1 MAQGQLGRMTASPSR
16 SDGSSPTDPPTRS
29 TAEPPTAPDDGVT
42 EAATSRPYGTGTS
55 RQMRRSHVRG
65 SALLVVGRVVTLL
78 LTTAT
83 QVVIVRVLTK
93 SDFGAFSYALALVAA
108 GRTVLSLGQGRLLS
122 RFMAKYE
129 EHQDYDRMFGA
140 VLLAVGTIV
149 VTSLVGLGL
158 ILGLPGQLLSVH
170 DPATLD
176 VVLILLLLAPLEA
189 LDQVFINIFAV
200 FSAPGAIFFRK
211 YLFTPGLR
219 LGVVVALAL
228 SGASVEFLAIG
239 YVAAGLVGLAV
250 SVAVLVRVLRE
261 RGLLEKLRPR
271 RLRLPFKE
279 VFSFSTPM
287 ITAELLQL
295 SLVVGGVLV
304 LGHYQPADEV
314 ASYRA
319 VFNPSRLNT
328 AVLGAFVPLFLP
340 LAARL
345 FERRDIDG
353 LRRAYWHTGAFV
365 AVLTFP
371 IFALTGP
378 LAHDLTLLLF
388 GPRYSDSAIVL
399 ALLSIGYYFNAALGF
414 NAYTLQVCARL
425 RFLVGVNLSV
435 ATLNIGLSILLVP
448 RYGAVAVAVAN
459 LTALVILNLLN
470 QWALRRSIRT
480 GFIDRGCLR
489 CYLTILGCAAALW
502 LFQWG
507 LRPGL
512 LVGLIAAAA
521 ASLVVLVVS
530 RSAIELEEN
539 FPELRRVPVLRW
551 LLR

>member
-1 MAQGQLGRMTASPSR
+1 MTASGRR
-16 SDGSSPTDPPTRS
+16 SKGARPTDGL
-29 TAEPPTAPDDGVT
+29 AESGIDPIPSPDGDPGNPVT
-42 EAATSRPYGTGTS
+42 EADTPRPYGTGTS
-55 RQMRRSHVRG
+55 REMRRSQVRG
-65 SALLVVGRVVTLL
+65 SALLVVGRIVTLL

-83 QVVIVRVLTK
+83 QIVIVRVLTK
-93 SDFGAFSYALALVAA
+93 DDFGAFSYALALAAA
-108 GRTVLSLGQGRLLS
+108 GRTLLSLGQGRLLS

-140 VLLAVGTIV
+140 VLLAVGTIL
-149 VTSLVGLGL
+149 VTSLIGLGL
-158 ILGLPGQLLSVH
+158 FLGFPDQLLNVH
-170 DPATLD
+170 DPATVQ

-228 SGASVEFLAIG
+228 TGASVEFLAIG
-239 YVAAGLVGLAV
+239 YVAAGLVGLVV
-250 SVAVLVRVLRE
+250 SLAVLVRVLRE

-271 RLRLPFKE
+271 HLRVPFKA
-279 VFSFSTPM
+279 VFSFSTPL
-287 ITAELLQL
+287 ITGEILQL

-304 LGHYQPADEV
+304 LGYYQPAEEV
-314 ASYRA
+314 ATYRA

-353 LRRAYWHTGAFV
+353 LRSAYWHTGALV

-388 GPRYSDSAIVL
+388 GPRYSDSALVL
-399 ALLSIGYYFNAALGF
+399 ALLSIGYYFNTALGF

-448 RYGAVAVAVAN
+448 KYGALAVAIAN
-459 LTALVILNLLN
+459 LTALVVQNVLN
-470 QWALRRSIRT
+470 QLALRRSIRT
-480 GFIDRGCLR
+480 GFIDRSCLR
-489 CYLTILGCAAALW
+489 CYLVIVACAAALW
-502 LFQWG
+502 AFQWS

-512 LVGLIAAAA
+512 AIGLVAAAV
-521 ASLVVLVVS
+521 ASVIVLVAS
-530 RSAIELEEN
+530 RSAIELKDN
-539 FPELRRVPVLRW
+539 FPELRRVPVLKW
-551 LLR
+551 LVR

>member
-1 MAQGQLGRMTASPSR
+1 MTASPSR
-16 SDGSSPTDPPTRS
+16 SDGSRPTDRPTRS
-29 TAEPPTAPDDGVT
+29 TPEPPTAPDDSATGT
-42 EAATSRPYGTGTS
+42 AASQPYGTGTS
-55 RQMRRSHVRG
+55 HQMRRSQVRG
-65 SALLVVGRVVTLL
+65 SALLVVGRIVTLL

-149 VTSLVGLGL
+149 VTSLVALGV
-158 ILGLPGQLLSVH
+158 ILGFPGQILDVH
-170 DPATLD
+170 DPATVQ

-219 LGVVVALAL
+219 LGVVVALTL
-228 SGASVEFLAIG
+228 TGASVEFLAIG

-287 ITAELLQL
+287 ISAELLQL

-319 VFNPSRLNT
+319 VFNPARLNT

-340 LAARL
+340 MAARL

-353 LRRAYWHTGAFV
+353 LRRAYWHTGALV

-371 IFALTGP
+371 VFALTGP

-399 ALLSIGYYFNAALGF
+399 ALLSIGYYFNTALGF

-425 RFLVGVNLSV
+425 RFLVCVNLSV

-459 LTALVILNLLN
+459 LAALVIQNLLN
-470 QWALRRSIRT
+470 QWALRRTIRT
-480 GFIDRGCLR
+480 GFIDRSCLR

-512 LVGLIAAAA
+512 LVGVIAAAV

>member
-1 MAQGQLGRMTASPSR
+1 MTTLPRRAKASTPTEEPALH
-16 SDGSSPTDPPTRS
+16 SSPDADPDGPE
-29 TAEPPTAPDDGVT
+29 AEPASSQ
-42 EAATSRPYGTGTS
+42 AYGTGTS
-55 RQMRRSHVRG
+55 RQMRRSQVRG
-65 SALLVVGRVVTLL
+65 SALLVVGRIATLL

-83 QVVIVRVLTK
+83 AIVIVRVLTK

-149 VTSLVGLGL
+149 VTSLIGLGL
-158 ILGLPGQLLSVH
+158 ILGFPDQLLDVQ
-170 DPATLD
+170 DPATVE
-176 VVLILLLLAPLEA
+176 VVLIVLLLAPLEA
-189 LDQVFINIFAV
+189 LDQIFISIFAV

-219 LGVVVALAL
+219 LAVVVSLAVTG
-228 SGASVEFLAIG
+228 SSVQFLAIG
-239 YVAAGLVGLAV
+239 YVVAGFVGLVV

-261 RGLLEKLRPR
+261 RGLLAKMRPR
-271 RLRLPFKE
+271 RLRVPFRE

-287 ITAELLQL
+287 ITGELLQL

-304 LGHYQPADEV
+304 LAHYQPADEV
-314 ASYRA
+314 ATYRA
-319 VFNPSRLNT
+319 VFNPARLNT

-345 FERRDIDG
+345 FERGDVDG

-378 LAHDLTLLLF
+378 LAQDTTVAMF
-388 GPRYSDSAIVL
+388 GARYSDSALVL
-399 ALLSIGYYFNAALGF
+399 ALLSIGYYFSTALGF
-414 NAYTLQVCARL
+414 NAYTLQVAGRI
-425 RFLVGVNLSV
+425 RFLVGVNLFV
-435 ATLNIGLSILLVP
+435 AALTIGVSLLLVP

-459 LTALVILNLLN
+459 LTALVVQNLLN
-470 QWALRRSIRT
+470 QLALRRSLRT
-480 GFIDRGCLR
+480 GFIDRSCLR
-489 CYLTILGCAAALW
+489 CYLTILGCGAALW
-502 LFQWG
+502 AFQWI

-512 LVGLIAAAA
+512 VVGLIAATAV
-521 ASLVVLVVS
+521 SLLVLLLS

-539 FPELRRVPVLRW
+539 FPELRRVPVLRR
-551 LLR
+551 LL

>member
-1 MAQGQLGRMTASPSR
+1 
-16 SDGSSPTDPPTRS
+16 
-29 TAEPPTAPDDGVT
+29 
-42 EAATSRPYGTGTS
+42 
-55 RQMRRSHVRG
+55 MRRSQVRG
-65 SALLVVGRVVTLL
+65 SALLVVGRIVTLV

-83 QVVIVRVLTK
+83 QVVVVRALTK
-93 SDFGAFSYALALVAA
+93 DDFGAFSYALALAAA

-129 EHQDYDRMFGA
+129 EHEDYDRMFGA

-149 VTSLVGLGL
+149 VTSLIGLGL
-158 ILGLPGQLLSVH
+158 LLGFPDQLLSVH
-170 DPATLD
+170 DPSTAQ
-176 VVLILLLLAPLEA
+176 VVLILVLLAPLEA
-189 LDQVFINIFAV
+189 LDQVFISIFAV

-211 YLFTPGLR
+211 YLFTPALR
-219 LGVVVALAL
+219 LGVVLLLAL
-228 SGASVEFLAIG
+228 TGSSVEFLAIG
-239 YVAAGLVGLAV
+239 YVAAGLIGLAV
-250 SVAVLVRVLRE
+250 SVAVLIRVLRE
-261 RGLLEKLRPR
+261 RGLLEKMRPR
-271 RLRLPFKE
+271 HLRVPFKE

-287 ITAELLQL
+287 ITGELLQL

-304 LGHYQPADEV
+304 LAHYQPAEEV
-314 ASYRA
+314 ATYRA

-345 FERRDIDG
+345 FERRDVDG

-378 LAHDLTLLLF
+378 LAHDLTVLLF
-388 GPRYSDSAIVL
+388 GDRYSDSALVL
-399 ALLSIGYYFNAALGF
+399 ALLSIGYYFNTALGF
-414 NAYTLQVCARL
+414 NAYTLQVAGRL
-425 RFLVGVNLSV
+425 RYLVGVNLFT
-435 ATLNIGLSILLVP
+435 AGLTIGLSVLLVP
-448 RYGAVAVAVAN
+448 RYGALAVAIAN
-459 LTALVILNLLN
+459 LSALVVQNVLN
-470 QWALRRSIRT
+470 QLALRRSIRT
-480 GFIDRGCLR
+480 GFIDRSCLR
-489 CYLTILGCAAALW
+489 CYLAILVCAAALW
-502 LFQWG
+502 AFQWI

-521 ASLVVLVVS
+521 VSLIVLVVS

>member
-1 MAQGQLGRMTASPSR
+1 
-16 SDGSSPTDPPTRS
+16 
-29 TAEPPTAPDDGVT
+29 V
-42 EAATSRPYGTGTS
+42 
-55 RQMRRSHVRG
+55 
-65 SALLVVGRVVTLL
+65 LV
-78 LTTAT
+78 
-83 QVVIVRVLTK
+83 
-93 SDFGAFSYALALVAA
+93 
-108 GRTVLSLGQGRLLS
+108 
-122 RFMAKYE
+122 
-129 EHQDYDRMFGA
+129 
-140 VLLAVGTIV
+140 
-149 VTSLVGLGL
+149 
-158 ILGLPGQLLSVH
+158 
-170 DPATLD
+170 
-176 VVLILLLLAPLEA
+176 LLLLAPLEA

-211 YLFTPGLR
+211 FLFTPGLR
-219 LGVVVALAL
+219 LGVVVALTL
-228 SGASVEFLAIG
+228 TGASVEFLAIG
-239 YVAAGLVGLAV
+239 YVAAGLVGLVV

-271 RLRLPFKE
+271 QLRLPFKE

-287 ITAELLQL
+287 ISAELLQL

-304 LGHYQPADEV
+304 LGHYQSADEV

-319 VFNPSRLNT
+319 VFNPARLNT

-340 LAARL
+340 MAARL

-353 LRRAYWHTGAFV
+353 LRRAYWHTGALV

-371 IFALTGP
+371 VFALTGP

-399 ALLSIGYYFNAALGF
+399 ALLSIGYYFNTALGF

-425 RFLVGVNLSV
+425 RFLVCVNLSV

-459 LTALVILNLLN
+459 LVALVIQNLLN
-470 QWALRRSIRT
+470 QWALRRTIRT

-512 LVGLIAAAA
+512 LVGLIAAAV

-551 LLR
+551 LL

>member
-1 MAQGQLGRMTASPSR
+1 MTAPPDRSEEATPTGEPAASR
-16 SDGSSPTDPPTRS
+16 TDPPMPDDA
-29 TAEPPTAPDDGVT
+29 TAEDDS
-42 EAATSRPYGTGTS
+42 SRPHHLGGS
-55 RQMRRSHVRG
+55 RQMRRSQVRG
-65 SALLVVGRVVTLL
+65 SALLVVGRIVTLV

-83 QVVIVRVLTK
+83 QVVIVRALTK
-93 SDFGAFSYALALVAA
+93 DDFGAFSYALALAAA

-129 EHQDYDRMFGA
+129 EHEDYDRMFGA

-149 VTSLVGLGL
+149 VTSLIGLGL
-158 ILGLPGQLLSVH
+158 LLLFPGRLLSTH
-170 DPATLD
+170 DPATVQ
-176 VVLILLLLAPLEA
+176 VVLILVLLAPLEA
-189 LDQVFINIFAV
+189 LDQVFISIFAV

-219 LGVVVALAL
+219 LGVVLLLAL
-228 SGASVEFLAIG
+228 TGSSVEFLAIG

-250 SVAVLVRVLRE
+250 SVAVLLRVLRE
-261 RGLLEKLRPR
+261 RGLLEKMRPR
-271 RLRLPFKE
+271 HLRVPFKE
-279 VFSFSTPM
+279 VFSFSTPL
-287 ITAELLQL
+287 ITGELLQL
-295 SLVVGGVLV
+295 SLVVGGVLI
-304 LGHYQPADEV
+304 LAHYQPADEV

-345 FERRDIDG
+345 FERRDVDG

-378 LAHDLTLLLF
+378 LAHDLTVLLF
-388 GPRYSDSAIVL
+388 GERYSDSALVL
-399 ALLSIGYYFNAALGF
+399 ALLSIGYYFNTALGF
-414 NAYTLQVCARL
+414 NAYTLQVAGRL
-425 RFLVGVNLSV
+425 RFLVGVNLL
-435 ATLNIGLSILLVP
+435 ATALTIGLSLLLVP

-459 LTALVILNLLN
+459 LTALVVQNVLN
-470 QWALRRSIRT
+470 QLALARSIRT
-480 GFIDRGCLR
+480 GFIDRSCLL
-489 CYLTILGCAAALW
+489 CYLAILLCGAALW
-502 LFQWG
+502 AFQWI

-521 ASLVVLVVS
+521 ASLVVLLVS

>member
-1 MAQGQLGRMTASPSR
+1 MRSLPRPSR
-16 SDGSSPTDPPTRS
+16 QPTPADAPVDAGAAPDS
-29 TAEPPTAPDDGVT
+29 TADDPAPTAQ
-42 EAATSRPYGTGTS
+42 PYGTGTS
-55 RQMRRSHVRG
+55 RQMRRSQVRG
-65 SALLVVGRVVTLL
+65 SALLVVGRIVTLV

-83 QVVIVRVLTK
+83 QIVIVRVLTQ
-93 SDFGAFSYALALVAA
+93 SDFGAFSYALALAAA
-108 GRTVLSLGQGRLLS
+108 GRTLLSLGQGRLLS

-149 VTSLVGLGL
+149 VTSLVGLAL
-158 ILGLPGQLLSVH
+158 FLFFPDQLLAVH
-170 DPATLD
+170 DPATVQ

-219 LGVVVALAL
+219 LAVVVALAVT
-228 SGASVEFLAIG
+228 GASVEFLAIG

-250 SVAVLVRVLRE
+250 SLAVLVRVLRE
-261 RGLLEKLRPR
+261 RGLLDKLRPR
-271 RLRLPFKE
+271 RLRVPFKA
-279 VFSFSTPM
+279 VFSFSMPL
-287 ITAELLQL
+287 ITGEVLQL

-304 LGHYQPADEV
+304 LGYYQPAEEV
-314 ASYRA
+314 ATYRA

-353 LRRAYWHTGAFV
+353 LRSAYWHTGALV

-388 GPRYSDSAIVL
+388 GPRYRESGLVL
-399 ALLSIGYYFNAALGF
+399 ALLAIGYYFNTALGF

-435 ATLNIGLSILLVP
+435 AALNIGLSVLLVP
-448 RYGAVAVAVAN
+448 RYGAVAVAIAN
-459 LTALVILNLLN
+459 LTALVVQNVLN
-470 QWALRRSIRT
+470 QWALRSTIRT
-480 GFIDRGCLR
+480 GFIDRSCLR
-489 CYLTILGCAAALW
+489 CYLAIVGCAAALW
-502 LFQWG
+502 VFQWT

-512 LVGLIAAAA
+512 LVGLVAAGAM
-521 ASLVVLVVS
+521 SLVVLVAG
-530 RSAIELEEN
+530 RRAIELEEN

>member
-1 MAQGQLGRMTASPSR
+1 MTAPPPR
-16 SDGSSPTDPPTRS
+16 SEETTSTDDPPRS
-29 TAEPPTAPDDGVT
+29 GTEPLPPRDDDSAEAGPA
-42 EAATSRPYGTGTS
+42 RRHTGNS
-55 RQMRRSHVRG
+55 RQMRRSQVRG
-65 SALLVVGRVVTLL
+65 SALLVVGRIVTLV

-83 QVVIVRVLTK
+83 QVVIVRALTK
-93 SDFGAFSYALALVAA
+93 DDFGAFSYALALAGA
-108 GRTVLSLGQGRLLS
+108 GRTVLSLGQGRVLS

-158 ILGLPGQLLSVH
+158 LLGFPDQLLDTH
-170 DPATLD
+170 DPATVQ
-176 VVLILLLLAPLEA
+176 VVLILVLLAPLEA
-189 LDQVFINIFAV
+189 LDQIFISIFAV

-211 YLFTPGLR
+211 YLFTPALR
-219 LGVVVALAL
+219 LGVVLALAL
-228 SGASVEFLAIG
+228 TGSSVEFLAIG
-239 YVAAGLVGLAV
+239 YVAAGLIGLVVSLAV
-250 SVAVLVRVLRE
+250 LLRVLRE
-261 RGLLEKLRPR
+261 RGLLEKMRPR
-271 RLRLPFKE
+271 RLRVPFRE

-287 ITAELLQL
+287 ITGELLQL

-304 LGHYQPADEV
+304 LAYYQPADEV

-345 FERRDIDG
+345 FERKDVDG

-388 GPRYSDSAIVL
+388 GPRYADSALVL
-399 ALLSIGYYFNAALGF
+399 ALLSIGYYFSTALGF
-414 NAYTLQVCARL
+414 NAYTLQVSGRL
-425 RFLVGVNLSV
+425 RFLVGVNLL
-435 ATLNIGLSILLVP
+435 AAALTIGLSVLLVP
-448 RYGAVAVAVAN
+448 KYGAVAVAIAN
-459 LTALVILNLLN
+459 LSALVVQNVLN
-470 QWALRRSIRT
+470 QLALRRSIRT
-480 GFIDRGCLR
+480 GFIDRSCLR
-489 CYLTILGCAAALW
+489 CYLAILVCAGALW
-502 LFQWG
+502 AFQWS

-512 LVGLIAAAA
+512 LIGLVAATA

>member
-1 MAQGQLGRMTASPSR
+1 M
-16 SDGSSPTDPPTRS
+16 SSPPRPPKERPPADDPAPV
-29 TAEPPTAPDDGVT
+29 EPLPSPDGIPDGT
-42 EAATSRPYGTGTS
+42 EAEAATAPRYGTGTS
-55 RQMRRSHVRG
+55 RQMRRSQVRG
-65 SALLVVGRVVTLL
+65 SALLVVGRIVTLL

-83 QVVIVRVLTK
+83 QVVIVRVLTQ
-93 SDFGAFSYALALVAA
+93 SDFGAFSYALALAAA
-108 GRTVLSLGQGRLLS
+108 GRTLLSLGQGRLLS

-158 ILGLPGQLLSVH
+158 FLSFPDQLLNTA
-170 DPATLD
+170 DPATVQ

-219 LGVVVALAL
+219 LAVVVALAL
-228 SGASVEFLAIG
+228 TGASVEFLAIG
-239 YVAAGLVGLAV
+239 YVAAGLVGLVV
-250 SVAVLVRVLRE
+250 SLGVLVRVLRE

-271 RLRLPFKE
+271 RLRVPFKA
-279 VFSFSTPM
+279 VFSFSTPLL
-287 ITAELLQL
+287 TGELLQL

-304 LGHYQPADEV
+304 LGYYQSAEEV
-314 ASYRA
+314 ATYRA

-353 LRRAYWHTGAFV
+353 LRAAYWHTGALV

-371 IFALTGP
+371 VFALTGP

-388 GPRYSDSAIVL
+388 GPRYSESALVL
-399 ALLSIGYYFNAALGF
+399 ALLSIGYYFNTALGF

-425 RFLVGVNLSV
+425 RFLVGVNVSV
-435 ATLNIGLSILLVP
+435 AVLNIGLSILLVP
-448 RYGAVAVAVAN
+448 RYGAVAVAIAN
-459 LTALVILNLLN
+459 LAALVVQNVLN
-470 QWALRRSIRT
+470 QWALRSSIRT
-480 GFIDRGCLR
+480 GFIDRSCLR
-489 CYLTILGCAAALW
+489 CYLAIVACAATLW
-502 LFQWG
+502 VFQWT

-512 LVGLIAAAA
+512 LVGLVAATA
-521 ASLVVLVVS
+521 ASLVVLVVG
-530 RSAIELEEN
+530 RRAIELEEN
-539 FPELRRVPVLRW
+539 FPELGRVPVLRW

>member
-1 MAQGQLGRMTASPSR
+1 MTAPLSR
-16 SDGSSPTDPPTRS
+16 SEGATPTGQPTRPP
-29 TAEPPTAPDDGVT
+29 AELPPSPDGEPDDPMT
-42 EAATSRPYGTGTS
+42 EAAASRPHGTGTS
-55 RQMRRSHVRG
+55 GQMRRSQVRG
-65 SALLVVGRVVTLL
+65 SALLVVGRIVTLL

-83 QVVIVRVLTK
+83 QIVIVRSLTM

-149 VTSLVGLGL
+149 VTSLVGLAVF
-158 ILGLPGQLLSVH
+158 LGFPGQLLNVY
-170 DPATLD
+170 DPATVQ

-228 SGASVEFLAIG
+228 TGASVEFLAIG

-250 SVAVLVRVLRE
+250 SLAVLVRVLRE

-271 RLRLPFKE
+271 HLRLPFKE
-279 VFSFSTPM
+279 VFSFSMPM
-287 ITAELLQL
+287 ITGELLQL

-304 LGHYQPADEV
+304 LGHYHPADEV

-319 VFNPSRLNT
+319 VFNPARLNT

-353 LRRAYWHTGAFV
+353 LRRTYWHTGAFV

-371 IFALTGP
+371 IFMLTGP

-388 GPRYSDSAIVL
+388 GPRYSDSAVVL
-399 ALLSIGYYFNAALGF
+399 ALLSIGYYFNTALGF

-459 LTALVILNLLN
+459 LAALVIQNLLN

-480 GFIDRGCLR
+480 GFIDRSCLR

-502 LFQWG
+502 VFQWG

-512 LVGLIAAAA
+512 LVGLIGAAA
-521 ASLVVLVVS
+521 ASLIVLVVS
-530 RSAIELEEN
+530 RSAIELGEN
-539 FPELRRVPVLRW
+539 FPELRRVPVVRW

>member
-1 MAQGQLGRMTASPSR
+1 
-16 SDGSSPTDPPTRS
+16 
-29 TAEPPTAPDDGVT
+29 
-42 EAATSRPYGTGTS
+42 
-55 RQMRRSHVRG
+55 MRRSQVRG
-65 SALLVVGRVVTLL
+65 SALLVVGRIVTLL

-83 QVVIVRVLTK
+83 QVVIVRVLTQ
-93 SDFGAFSYALALVAA
+93 SDFGAFSYALAVAAA
-108 GRTVLSLGQGRLLS
+108 GRTLLSLGQGRLLS
-122 RFMAKYE
+122 RFMAQYE

-149 VTSLVGLGL
+149 VTSLVGLWLFGF
-158 ILGLPGQLLSVH
+158 PDQLLNVH
-170 DPATLD
+170 DPATVQ

-219 LGVVVALAL
+219 LAVVVALAL
-228 SGASVEFLAIG
+228 IGASVEFLAIG
-239 YVAAGLVGLAV
+239 YVAAGLVGLVV
-250 SVAVLVRVLRE
+250 SLAVLVRVLRE

-271 RLRLPFKE
+271 HLRVPFKA
-279 VFSFSTPM
+279 VFSFSTPL
-287 ITAELLQL
+287 ITGELLQL

-304 LGHYQPADEV
+304 LGYYQPAEEV
-314 ASYRA
+314 ATYRA

-353 LRRAYWHTGAFV
+353 LRSAYWHTGALV

-388 GPRYSDSAIVL
+388 GPRYSESALVL
-399 ALLSIGYYFNAALGF
+399 ALLSVGYYFNTALGF
-414 NAYTLQVCARL
+414 NAYTLQVWARL

-435 ATLNIGLSILLVP
+435 AALNIGLSILLVP
-448 RYGAVAVAVAN
+448 RYGAVAVAIAN
-459 LTALVILNLLN
+459 LTALVVQNVLN

-480 GFIDRGCLR
+480 GFIDRSCLR
-489 CYLTILGCAAALW
+489 CYLAILACAAALW
-502 LFQWG
+502 VFQWT

-512 LVGLIAAAA
+512 LVGLVAATV
-521 ASLVVLVVS
+521 ASLVVLVAG
-530 RSAIELEEN
+530 RRAIELEEN
-539 FPELRRVPVLRW
+539 FPGLRRVPVLRW

>member
-1 MAQGQLGRMTASPSR
+1 MTALPR
-16 SDGSSPTDPPTRS
+16 RPDEPVPTDDSLTGHDG
-29 TAEPPTAPDDGVT
+29 APD
-42 EAATSRPYGTGTS
+42 AADLADRGTGPQRRYGTGS
-55 RQMRRSHVRG
+55 ASQMRRSQVRG
-65 SALLVVGRVVTLL
+65 STLLVVGRIVTLL

-83 QVVIVRVLTK
+83 QVVVVRALTK
-93 SDFGAFSYALALVAA
+93 TDFGAFSYALALAAA

-149 VTSLVGLGL
+149 VTSLLGL
-158 ILGLPGQLLSVH
+158 ALILVFPDQLLNTR
-170 DPATLD
+170 DPATVQ
-176 VVLILLLLAPLEA
+176 VVLILVLLAPLEA
-189 LDQVFINIFAV
+189 LDQVFISIFAV

-211 YLFTPGLR
+211 YLFTPALR
-219 LGVVVALAL
+219 LGVVVALAVTG
-228 SGASVEFLAIG
+228 SSVEFLAIG
-239 YVAAGLVGLAV
+239 YVAAGVVGLV
-250 SVAVLVRVLRE
+250 ISVVVLIQVLRE

-271 RLRLPFKE
+271 HLRVPFRA
-279 VFSFSTPM
+279 VFSFSTPL
-287 ITAELLQL
+287 ITGELLQL

-304 LGHYQPADEV
+304 LAHYQPASEV

-371 IFALTGP
+371 VFALTGP
-378 LAHDLTLLLF
+378 LAPDLTYVLF
-388 GPRYSDSAIVL
+388 GARYNDSALVL
-399 ALLSIGYYFNAALGF
+399 ALLSIGYYFNTALGF
-414 NAYTLQVCARL
+414 NAYTLQVCERL
-425 RFLVGVNLSV
+425 RYLVGVNLFI
-435 ATLNIGLSILLVP
+435 ATLNIGLSLLLVP
-448 RYGAVAVAVAN
+448 HFGAVAVAVAN
-459 LTALVILNLLN
+459 LTALVLQNVLN
-470 QWALRRSIRT
+470 QLALRRSIRT
-480 GFIDRGCLR
+480 GFIDSSCLR
-489 CYLTILGCAAALW
+489 CYAAIVACAVALW
-502 LFQWG
+502 VFQWT

-512 LVGLIAAAA
+512 VVGLIAATA
-521 ASLVVLVVS
+521 ASLVVLVAS
-530 RSAIELEEN
+530 RSAIELEQN
-539 FPELRRVPVLRW
+539 FPELRRVPVLRG

>member
-1 MAQGQLGRMTASPSR
+1 MTASPSR
-16 SDGSSPTDPPTRS
+16 SDGSRPTDRPTRS
-29 TAEPPTAPDDGVT
+29 TPEPPTAPDDSATGT
-42 EAATSRPYGTGTS
+42 AASQPYGTGTS
-55 RQMRRSHVRG
+55 HQMRRSQVRG
-65 SALLVVGRVVTLL
+65 SALLVVGRIVTLL

-149 VTSLVGLGL
+149 VTSLVALGV
-158 ILGLPGQLLSVH
+158 ILGFPGQILDVH
-170 DPATLD
+170 DPATVQ

-219 LGVVVALAL
+219 LGVVVALTL
-228 SGASVEFLAIG
+228 TGASVEFLAIG

-287 ITAELLQL
+287 ISAELLQL

-319 VFNPSRLNT
+319 VFNPARLNT

-340 LAARL
+340 MAARL

-353 LRRAYWHTGAFV
+353 LRRAYWHTGALV

-371 IFALTGP
+371 VFALTGP

-399 ALLSIGYYFNAALGF
+399 ALLSIGYYFNTALGF

-425 RFLVGVNLSV
+425 RFLVCVNLSV

-459 LTALVILNLLN
+459 LAALVIQNLLN
-470 QWALRRSIRT
+470 QWALRRTIRT
-480 GFIDRGCLR
+480 GFIDRSCLR

-512 LVGLIAAAA
+512 LVGVIAAAV

-551 LLR
+551 LL

>member
-1 MAQGQLGRMTASPSR
+1 MTASPSR
-16 SDGSSPTDPPTRS
+16 SDGSRPTDRPTRS
-29 TAEPPTAPDDGVT
+29 TPEPPTAPDDSATGT
-42 EAATSRPYGTGTS
+42 AASQPYGTGTS

-65 SALLVVGRVVTLL
+65 SALLVVGRIVTML

-149 VTSLVGLGL
+149 VTSLVALGV
-158 ILGLPGQLLSVH
+158 ILGFPGQILDVH
-170 DPATLD
+170 DPATVQ

-219 LGVVVALAL
+219 LGVVVALTVT
-228 SGASVEFLAIG
+228 GASVEFLAIG

-271 RLRLPFKE
+271 HLRLPYKE

-340 LAARL
+340 MAARL

-353 LRRAYWHTGAFV
+353 LRRAYWHTGALV

-371 IFALTGP
+371 VFALTGP

-425 RFLVGVNLSV
+425 RFLVCVNLSV

-459 LTALVILNLLN
+459 LVALVIQNLLN
-470 QWALRRSIRT
+470 QWALRRTIRT
-480 GFIDRGCLR
+480 GFIDRSCLR

-551 LLR
+551 LL

>member
-1 MAQGQLGRMTASPSR
+1 M
-16 SDGSSPTDPPTRS
+16 SSPPRPPQERPPADDPAPIEPMPS
-29 TAEPPTAPDDGVT
+29 PGDVPEGTAA
-42 EAATSRPYGTGTS
+42 EAATPRYGTGTS
-55 RQMRRSHVRG
+55 RQMRRSQVRG
-65 SALLVVGRVVTLL
+65 SALLVVGRIVTLL

-83 QVVIVRVLTK
+83 QVVIVRVLTQ
-93 SDFGAFSYALALVAA
+93 SDFGAFSYALALAAA
-108 GRTVLSLGQGRLLS
+108 GRNLLSLGQGRLLS

-158 ILGLPGQLLSVH
+158 FLGFPDQLLNVH
-170 DPATLD
+170 DPATVQ

-228 SGASVEFLAIG
+228 TGASVEFLAIG
-239 YVAAGLVGLAV
+239 YVAAGLVGLVV
-250 SVAVLVRVLRE
+250 SLAVLVRVLRE

-271 RLRLPFKE
+271 QLRVPFKA
-279 VFSFSTPM
+279 VFSFSTPL
-287 ITAELLQL
+287 ITGELLQL

-304 LGHYQPADEV
+304 LGYYASAEEV
-314 ASYRA
+314 ATYRA

-353 LRRAYWHTGAFV
+353 LRQAYWHTGALV

-388 GPRYSDSAIVL
+388 GPRYSESALVL
-399 ALLSIGYYFNAALGF
+399 ALLSIGYYFNTALGF
-414 NAYTLQVCARL
+414 NAYTLQVCSRL

-448 RYGAVAVAVAN
+448 RYGAVAVAIAN
-459 LTALVILNLLN
+459 LTALVVQNVLN
-470 QWALRRSIRT
+470 QWALRSSIRT
-480 GFIDRGCLR
+480 GFIDRSCLR
-489 CYLTILGCAAALW
+489 CYLAIIACAAALW
-502 LFQWG
+502 AFQWT

-512 LVGLIAAAA
+512 LVGLLAAAV
-521 ASLVVLVVS
+521 ASLVVLVVG
-530 RSAIELEEN
+530 RRAIELQEN
-539 FPELRRVPVLRW
+539 FPELGRVPVLRW